1 MNTNKLVSIIIP
13 VYNAEKYIF
22 KCLKSVLNQTYT
34 NIEVIIIDDQSTD
47 KSLEICT
54 KLQKEDSRIKIYMQ
68 SHSGV
73 VVARKKG
80 IINSS
85 GEYICFVDADDF
97 VKNTL
102 IENLLNE
109 MRKCDIVCAGVLK
122 EDKYGNTIAKMNDI
136 LKGVYNDEKQLKY
149 IEDNMIYVNNVKKDG
164 ILPYMVAKMYK
175 STIAKNIVSILPEDI
190 YIYED
195 RLFNWIYLLNSKG
208 GVSIIEDKQ
217 YIYRYNKKSV
227 MNTNDDYF
235 MMNLNKVYIAARNYF
250 EIKNVSKL
258 VIDKLQKF
266 IINRLYIAPRYMRFS
281 WQNRIIQFYSPLRI
295 NKNEKIVLYGAGE
308 VGIDYY
314 RQLCAEVGKKHIKWT
329 DKKWYEINNRI
340 EEVISM
346 NSAFESNYDKVLI
359 AVKEEIIANQI
370 KQELIEFGVEEDKI
384 LWEMPIILKN
394 L

>member
-122 EDKYGNTIAKMNDI
+122 EDKYGNTIAKTNDI

-195 RLFNWIYLLNSKG
+195 SLFNWIYLLNSKG

>member
-1 MNTNKLVSIIIP
+1 
-13 VYNAEKYIF
+13 
-22 KCLKSVLNQTYT
+22 
-34 NIEVIIIDDQSTD
+34 
-47 KSLEICT
+47 
-54 KLQKEDSRIKIYMQ
+54 
-68 SHSGV
+68 
-73 VVARKKG
+73 
-80 IINSS
+80 
-85 GEYICFVDADDF
+85 
-97 VKNTL
+97 
-102 IENLLNE
+102 
-109 MRKCDIVCAGVLK
+109 
-122 EDKYGNTIAKMNDI
+122 
-136 LKGVYNDEKQLKY
+136 
-149 IEDNMIYVNNVKKDG
+149 MIYVNNVKKNR
-164 ILPYMVAKMYK
+164 ILPYMVAKIYK

>member
-122 EDKYGNTIAKMNDI
+122 EDKYGNTIAKTNDI

-258 VIDKLQKF
+258 VIDKLQKY

>member
-122 EDKYGNTIAKMNDI
+122 EDKYGNTIAKTNDI

-190 YIYED
+190 YIDED

>member
-54 KLQKEDSRIKIYMQ
+54 KIQKEDSRIKIYMQ

>member
-122 EDKYGNTIAKMNDI
+122 EDKYGNTIAKTNDI

>member
-47 KSLEICT
+47 KSLELCT

>member
-1 MNTNKLVSIIIP
+1 MNKNELVSIIIP

-22 KCLKSVLNQTYT
+22 NCLESVLNQTYN
-34 NIEVIIIDDQSTD
+34 NIEVIIIDDQSMD
-47 KSLEICT
+47 KSLEIC
-54 KLQKEDSRIKIYMQ
+54 KELQKKDSRIKIYMQ

-73 VVARKKG
+73 VAARKKG

-97 VKNTL
+97 VKNRL
-102 IENLLNE
+102 IENLINE
-109 MRKCDIVCAGVLK
+109 MGKCDIVCAGVLK
-122 EDKYGNTIAKMNDI
+122 EDKYGNTIPKTNAI

-149 IEDNMIYVNNVKKDG
+149 IVDNMIYVDNVEKDG
-164 ILPYMVAKMYK
+164 VLPYMVAKMYK
-175 STIAKNIVSILPEDI
+175 SDIAKNVVNILPEDI
-190 YIYED
+190 YRYED
-195 RLFNWIYLLNSKG
+195 SLFNWIYLLNSKE
-208 GVSIIEDKQ
+208 GVCIIEDKQ
-217 YIYRYNKKSV
+217 YIYKYNKKSV
-227 MNTNDDYF
+227 MNTSDDYF